1 MATVLDLT
9 GESALRKL
17 TNYKSYYLL
26 DDDDEVALLALCIAL
41 KPAELTG
48 A

>member
-17 TNYKSYYLL
+17 INYEQYNLL
-26 DDDDEVALLALCIAL
+26 DDEDDVALLALCIAL
-41 KPAELTG
+41 NPAELTG
-48 A
+48 V